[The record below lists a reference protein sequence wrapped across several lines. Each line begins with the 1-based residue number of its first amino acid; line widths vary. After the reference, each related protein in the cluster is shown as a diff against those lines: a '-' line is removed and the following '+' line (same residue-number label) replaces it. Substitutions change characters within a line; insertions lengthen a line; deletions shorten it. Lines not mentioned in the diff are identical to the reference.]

1 MSKESEV
8 YTVKTQSKFQR
19 KFNDLWNEYHEFI
32 ENFCSYKL
40 QSMPDVIEDCIQ
52 DVFFDLYKALEKG
65 VEIKYPKAWL
75 TVVANNK
82 IKDLYTR
89 RTKETENTVSLNMIL
104 EMNIMNEV
112 PYSVDIGISDEE
124 ILRQKENIL
133 NTLTE
138 EELYILNL
146 RITEDKSFSEIAEFL
161 NISEGNARIRFF
173 RIKKTII
180 DYINKNI

>member
-1 MSKESEV
+1 M
-8 YTVKTQSKFQR
+8 KTQYEFQR

-32 ENFCSYKL
+32 ENFCTYRL
-40 QSMPDVIEDCIQ
+40 QSMPDIIEDCIQ
-52 DVFFDLYKALEKG
+52 DVFLDLYKALEKG
-65 VEIKYPKAWL
+65 EEIKYPKAWL

-89 RTKETENTVSLNMIL
+89 RAKETENTVSLNMLL
-104 EMNIMNEV
+104 EKNTLNEEL
-112 PYSVDIGISDEE
+112 YSVDIGISDEE

-138 EELYILNL
+138 DELYILNL
-146 RITEDKSFSEIAEFL
+146 RITEEKSFTEIAEIL

-173 RIKKTII
+173 RIKKNVI

>member
-1 MSKESEV
+1 M
-8 YTVKTQSKFQR
+8 KTQSEFQR

-32 ENFCSYKL
+32 ENFCTYRL
-40 QSMPDVIEDCIQ
+40 QSMPDIIEDCIQ
-52 DVFFDLYKALEKG
+52 DVFLDLYKALEKED
-65 VEIKYPKAWL
+65 EIKYPKAWL

-89 RTKETENTVSLNMIL
+89 RAKETENTVSLNMIF
-104 EMNIMNEV
+104 EMNTLNEE

-138 EELYILNL
+138 DELYILNL
-146 RITEDKSFSEIAEFL
+146 RITEEKSFTEIAEIL

-173 RIKKTII
+173 RIKKNII